1 MPILEPP
8 SIFMKRLLAV
18 SEIMSSLD
26 QAVYLCKE
34 FNPSIKIVFTISP
47 VRHSREGL
55 IENSRSKAHLLTA
68 VHELIDKYPEFVS
81 YFPAY
86 EYLID
91 ELR

>member
-1 MPILEPP
+1 M
-8 SIFMKRLLAV
+8 FMKRLLSV
-18 SEIMSSLD
+18 TEIVSSLEV
-26 QAVYLCKE
+26 AVKQCKD
-34 FNPSIKIVFTISP
+34 FNPSIQIVFTVSP

-68 VHELIDKYPEFVS
+68 VHELIDRYPDFVS

-86 EYLID
+86 ECLID